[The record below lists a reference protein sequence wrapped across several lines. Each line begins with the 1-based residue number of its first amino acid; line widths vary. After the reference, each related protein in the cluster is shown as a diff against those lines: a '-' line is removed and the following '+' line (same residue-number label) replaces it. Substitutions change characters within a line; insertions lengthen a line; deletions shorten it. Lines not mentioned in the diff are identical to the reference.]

1 VSKKG
6 SWLSRRAPSY
16 DRWWAASNNLQICYG
31 DDERLYY
38 LTDAN
43 MNVTA
48 LADGSGT
55 VQERYVYDPYGNAAV
70 FDGSWNSQSPAYE
83 NAVNFFCF
91 SPCDTD

>member
-1 VSKKG
+1 
-6 SWLSRRAPSY
+6 
-16 DRWWAASNNLQICYG
+16 
-31 DDERLYY
+31 
-38 LTDAN
+38 